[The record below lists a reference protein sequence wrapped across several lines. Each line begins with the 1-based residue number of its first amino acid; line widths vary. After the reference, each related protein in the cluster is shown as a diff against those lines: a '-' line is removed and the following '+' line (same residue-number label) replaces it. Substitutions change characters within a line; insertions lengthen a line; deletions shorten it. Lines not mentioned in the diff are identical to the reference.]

1 MRRSPEIEYPILHR
15 GAGRKVRGVSTV
27 RIATPAPDDQASD
40 PHLKEANEM
49 RTTART
55 SVLLAAI
62 GAAALVAT
70 GSGSAAAPKTVTG
83 TVGPGFTIGLTLQG
97 KKVTK
102 LKAGTP
108 YRFVI
113 NDRADIHDFHLSGPG
128 FSRVFTSVEFTG
140 TKTFVL
146 KLKKGSYSYVCDPH

>member
-1 MRRSPEIEYPILHR
+1 
-15 GAGRKVRGVSTV
+15 V
-27 RIATPAPDDQASD
+27 PDDRASD
-40 PHLKEANEM
+40 PDLKEANEM
-49 RTTART
+49 RTTARP

-146 KLKKGSYSYVCDPH
+146 KLKKGSYSYVCDPHSSFMRGSFVVA

>member
-1 MRRSPEIEYPILHR
+1 
-15 GAGRKVRGVSTV
+15 V
-27 RIATPAPDDQASD
+27 RIATPALHDRPSD
-40 PHLKEANEM
+40 PHLKEAKEM
-49 RTTART
+49 RTITRT
-55 SVLLAAI
+55 PALLAAI

-70 GSGSAAAPKTVTG
+70 ASGSAAAPKTVTG
-83 TVGPGFTIGLTLQG
+83 TVGPGFTIGLTLDG

-146 KLKKGSYSYVCDPH
+146 KLKKGSYRYVCDPHSSFMRGSFVVA

>member
-1 MRRSPEIEYPILHR
+1 MRKI
-15 GAGRKVRGVSTV
+15 T
-27 RIATPAPDDQASD
+27 
-40 PHLKEANEM
+40 
-49 RTTART
+49 RT
-55 SVLLAAI
+55 SLAFLAAI
-62 GAAALVAT
+62 GAAALIAT

-83 TVGPGFTIGLTLQG
+83 TVGPGFTIGLTMQG

-113 NDRADIHDFHLSGPG
+113 SDRADIHDFHLSGPG
-128 FSRVFTSVEFTG
+128 FNRVLTSVDFTG

-146 KLKKGSYSYVCDPH
+146 RLKKGSYRFVCDPHASFMHGSFVVA

>member
-1 MRRSPEIEYPILHR
+1 MRRI
-15 GAGRKVRGVSTV
+15 T
-27 RIATPAPDDQASD
+27 
-40 PHLKEANEM
+40 
-49 RTTART
+49 RT
-55 SVLLAAI
+55 SAALLAAI

-83 TVGPGFTIGLTLQG
+83 TVGPGFTIGLTMQG

-113 NDRADIHDFHLSGPG
+113 SDRADIHDFHLSGPG
-128 FSRVFTSVEFTG
+128 FNRVLTSVDFTG
-140 TKTFVL
+140 TKTLVL
-146 KLKKGSYSYVCDPH
+146 RLKKGSYRFVCDPHASFMHGSFVVA

>member
-1 MRRSPEIEYPILHR
+1 LLDIS
-15 GAGRKVRGVSTV
+15 
-27 RIATPAPDDQASD
+27 
-40 PHLKEANEM
+40 KEANDM
-49 RTTART
+49 RRITRT
-55 SVLLAAI
+55 SAALLAAI

-83 TVGPGFTIGLTLQG
+83 TVGPGFTIGLTMQG

-113 NDRADIHDFHLSGPG
+113 SDRADIHDFHLSGPG
-128 FSRVFTSVEFTG
+128 FNRVLTSVEFTG

-146 KLKKGSYSYVCDPH
+146 RLKKGSYRFVCDPHASFMHGSFVVA